1 VTEISR
7 SALSRRAA
15 LLSGGAVLLAG
26 PAFAAHHRKPHAA
39 QPSAKAAASGD
50 EDVDTGGGAAS
61 VASPAATPLGP
72 MDTVARE
79 ACILDFNTGAT
90 LMDKA
95 ADSPMTPSS
104 LTKLMTAYLVFAALS
119 AGRITLT
126 QQLPVSEKAWRM
138 GGSKM
143 FVPYPGSVSVED
155 LIKGMVIQ
163 SGNDACIV
171 LAEGI
176 SGSEDQFV
184 ARMNEMAGKL
194 GLTHSHFIN
203 CTGWPDPGH
212 VMSAR
217 DIAMVARDL
226 IANFPQ
232 YYHFFNEKDFVFN
245 GIKQG
250 NRNTLVDKGIADGL
264 KTGHTEE
271 GGFGECSS
279 AAQNGRRVIV
289 VLNGMSSMSERAH
302 ETERL
307 LEWALNSFE
316 DVRLLTKDE
325 PLGQVPV
332 WLGTKPEVALVGG
345 ETKVLTLPLGWK
357 TKARVE
363 VEYDA
368 PLRAPVRKG
377 DQIGRMVVAGDGM
390 PAMELALVAAD
401 SVPRVGLP
409 MRVMRVMA
417 HYVTGV

>member
-1 VTEISR
+1 
-7 SALSRRAA
+7 
-15 LLSGGAVLLAG
+15 
-26 PAFAAHHRKPHAA
+26 
-39 QPSAKAAASGD
+39 
-50 EDVDTGGGAAS
+50 
-61 VASPAATPLGP
+61 
-72 MDTVARE
+72 
-79 ACILDFNTGAT
+79 
-90 LMDKA
+90 
-95 ADSPMTPSS
+95 
-104 LTKLMTAYLVFAALS
+104 
-119 AGRITLT
+119 
-126 QQLPVSEKAWRM
+126 
-138 GGSKM
+138 
-143 FVPYPGSVSVED
+143 
-155 LIKGMVIQ
+155 
-163 SGNDACIV
+163 
-171 LAEGI
+171 
-176 SGSEDQFV
+176 
-184 ARMNEMAGKL
+184 
-194 GLTHSHFIN
+194 
-203 CTGWPDPGH
+203 
-212 VMSAR
+212 MSAR